1 MIIGIEL
8 EERLPPVM
16 GSIRFSEVIIGQDA
30 DVFCALKVTVLM
42 TVMYDFMAPVGH
54 HLAKFDHLLRVG
66 TGIKLFG
73 RDCVW

>member
-16 GSIRFSEVIIGQDA
+16 TAITLSKVIIGQDA
-30 DVFCALKVTVLM
+30 DVFGALQVTVLM
-42 TVMYDFMAPVGH
+42 PIVDDLMAPVCH
-54 HLAKFDHLLRVG
+54 HLGKLDYLLRVG

-73 RDCVW
+73 CNCVW